1 MSRVLVA
8 HGSVRGGTAQIAEWI
23 ADELRTCGHE
33 VDVRPAGGRGA
44 VSGYEAVVLGGALY
58 MNRWHRG
65 ARRMARLH
73 RRALSRVPLW
83 LFSSGPLES
92 VPRDGE
98 PAPVRAVARTATR
111 LGAVGQAVF
120 GGRLAPDARGPIAA
134 RMAKTM
140 AGDWR
145 DEPAV
150 RAWARDISQA
160 LAEPAGTSVLHRSDV

>member
-23 ADELRTCGHE
+23 ADELRTCGHD
-33 VDVRPAGGRGA
+33 VDVRPAGGRGQLA
-44 VSGYEAVVLGGALY
+44 GYDAIVLGGALY

-65 ARRMARLH
+65 ARRMARLQ

-83 LFSSGPLES
+83 LFSSGPLET
-92 VPRDGE
+92 VPRDSE
-98 PAPVRAVARTATR
+98 PRPVRAVARTAAR
-111 LGAVGQAVF
+111 LGAVGHTVF
-120 GGRLAPDARGPIAA
+120 GGRLTPDARGPIAA
-134 RMAKTM
+134 RMARTM

-150 RAWARDISQA
+150 RAWAREVSVT
-160 LAEPAGTSVLHRSDV
+160 LTERAGTSVLPRQ